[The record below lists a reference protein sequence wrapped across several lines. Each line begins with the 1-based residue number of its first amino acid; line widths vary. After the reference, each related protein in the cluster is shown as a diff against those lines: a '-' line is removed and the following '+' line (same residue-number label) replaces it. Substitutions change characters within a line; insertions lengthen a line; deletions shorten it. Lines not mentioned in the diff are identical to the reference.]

1 MFDNFMAV
9 LADIAVRYGL
19 LGLFISSFFGSTIF
33 LPFAVEAV
41 IPILIKLHTNLFAVV
56 IVASVGALMGTWVNY
71 WLGYHASDYIRK
83 KLGEESL
90 KKAEETL
97 KAYGWPGLFIIIAM
111 PLPLPIPVDPL
122 TVIPGIARMDFLK
135 FSLVVFLGKIVK
147 YSSAVA
153 VFTGIFKLLCL

>member
-33 LPFAVEAV
+33 LPFSVEAV
-41 IPILIKLHTNLFAVV
+41 IPLLITVHANLYLVV
-56 IVASVGALMGTWVNY
+56 IVSSVGALMGTWVNY
-71 WLGYHASDYIRK
+71 LLGYHASAYIRK

-90 KKAEETL
+90 NKAEGTL
-97 KAYGWPGLFIIIAM
+97 KKYGWPGLFIMIAM

-122 TVIPGIARMDFLK
+122 KVIPGIARMDFLK
-135 FSLVVFLGKIVK
+135 FSLVVFVAKIVK

-153 VFTGIFKLLCL
+153 VLTGIFKLMCI